1 MTDGTDAP
9 QEKEHAVRLLSS
21 SPDDIFAAADF
32 KEILSPM
39 VEPEDVAD
47 HQTIEALLQELGLL
61 SSRTT
66 TNHKLAVLMSSFLL
80 QSIRLE
86 GRRDR
91 TGSPMVLGFPHT
103 VRCVG
108 VGALALV
115 IRSLRLSERH
125 CWPRGGL
132 HGQKRRRLICM
143 MGLATVT
150 DIWLLT
156 LYQAKLMAFPSK
168 QLI

>member
-1 MTDGTDAP
+1 MTDGTDVP

-47 HQTIEALLQELGLL
+47 HQIIEALLQELGLL

-91 TGSPMVLGFPHT
+91 TVSPMVLGLHSKGYWSRRPS
-103 VRCVG
+103 VG
-108 VGALALV
+108 YKV
-115 IRSLRLSERH
+115 
-125 CWPRGGL
+125 
-132 HGQKRRRLICM
+132 
-143 MGLATVT
+143 AT
-150 DIWLLT
+150 
-156 LYQAKLMAFPSK
+156 AF
-168 QLI
+168 

>member
-1 MTDGTDAP
+1 MMATKMTDGTDVP

-47 HQTIEALLQELGLL
+47 HQIIEALLQELGLL
-61 SSRTT
+61 SSRIT

-86 GRRDR
+86 ARRDR
-91 TGSPMVLGFPHT
+91 TGSPMVLGFHT
-103 VRCVG
+103 VRYIG

-115 IRSLRLSERH
+115 IRSLRPSERH

-150 DIWLLT
+150 AI
-156 LYQAKLMAFPSK
+156 
-168 QLI
+168 